1 MCAVMHAGGPKFR
14 DEMCAARSYTRAHAT
29 NLEFVH
35 DFDFNFEPALR
46 FKADSTVCLKPAA
59 EQGLVDTSAGPA
71 GAG

>member
-1 MCAVMHAGGPKFR
+1 MHAGGPTFR
-14 DEMCAARSYTRAHAT
+14 DEMSVARSYTRAHAN

-35 DFDFNFEPALR
+35 DFDFRFDPSLR
-46 FKADSTVCLKPAA
+46 FKADTTVSLKPTA